1 MKNLLLVLLI
11 FFTGCGGSLS
21 SDERK
26 KLHDASKQQEVMRV
40 TEAEIAEAVL
50 AHGRTLT
57 DQAMQFRDDPA
68 RLDSLG
74 RASHASIRW
83 VTSGAANALS
93 VEQQI
98 IEAYVMNP
106 AEDLPDNVQKMGED
120 SVLYSR
126 PQISKLPDGA
136 IMVDGMWSVAFLKK
150 DIILGMNVQ

>member
-1 MKNLLLVLLI
+1 MKILFLFLLVLLA
-11 FFTGCGGSLS
+11 GCGGSLS

-26 KLHDASKQQEVMRV
+26 KLHEASREQEIVRV

-50 AHGRTLT
+50 DHGRSITKL
-57 DQAMQFRDDPA
+57 AIGFRDDPA

-74 RASHASIRW
+74 RVNHASVRW
-83 VTSGAANALS
+83 ITPGASNALL

-106 AEDLPDNVQKMGED
+106 TEDLPDNVQEMGED

-126 PQISKLPDGA
+126 PQVSKLPDGA
-136 IMVDGMWSVAFLKK
+136 IMVDGMWSVAFAKK
-150 DIILGMNVQ
+150 DIILGIQ